1 MNRTPHRIIL
11 SPLLTEKSTLQTEKN
26 AKVCFKVARD
36 ANKIEI
42 RKAVEEIFQVKVVD
56 VNTTR
61 IKGKWKRLGWHRG
74 KRADWKKAIV
84 TLAPGQKIELFEG
97 V

>member
-1 MNRTPHRIIL
+1 MRRTPQQIIL
-11 SPLLTEKSTLQTEKN
+11 QPLLTEKSTLQKEKN
-26 AKVCFKVARD
+26 EKVCFKVLRD
-36 ANKIEI
+36 ANKVEI
-42 RKAVEEIFQVKVVD
+42 RKAVEEIFKVKVVD

-61 IKGKWKRLGWHRG
+61 VKGKWKRLGWHRG
-74 KRADWKKAIV
+74 KRADWKKAVV